1 MRAFRL
7 LLCLITTFFSTLGQ
21 SNDCS
26 KQPGISR
33 VVCLAEAFK
42 ATLNKD
48 QLALVQLDYSKGDAK
63 RWSNFPQAFARP
75 SRVGLSLGSLS
86 AEQFSA
92 FKRLMKAVLSEG
104 NLNEGIGELEGALHA
119 DTYFGEKTGKTNIFG
134 SNYYVIVFL
143 GKPSTGQL
151 WALMFGG
158 HHFAFA
164 NTYDGGKLTGA
175 TPSFRG
181 VEPLQPIQAKE
192 RSYEPLEDE
201 RRTFAEILNSLS
213 DEQKR
218 NAKLSSTV
226 GDVLLGPG
234 KDNEFPAV
242 KSGVRIGALGKEAT
256 QKIIKAVGL
265 YVNDLDSATAGGLMK
280 KYLTEIGDTYLS
292 YAGSGT
298 MAQTND
304 YIRLDGPNLWIEY
317 SAQPSRDFPGT
328 SHPHSVWRDRKTDY
342 GGN

>member
-1 MRAFRL
+1 MRTL
-7 LLCLITTFFSTLGQ
+7 CLSLCLITTFLSTHGQ
-21 SNDCS
+21 SNDCP
-26 KQPGISR
+26 KQGGISR

-151 WALMFGG
+151 WELMFGG

-164 NTYDGGKLTGA
+164 NTYNKGVLTGA

-181 VEPLQPIQAKE
+181 VEPLGPIPVGT
-192 RSYEPLEDE
+192 RNYNPLENE
-201 RRTFAEILNSLS
+201 QKAFAEILASLN
-213 DEQKR
+213 DEQKKDAR
-218 NAKLSSTV
+218 LSSSL
-226 GDVLLGPG
+226 GDILLGPG
-234 KDNEFPAV
+234 QDGQFPA
-242 KSGVRIGALGKEAT
+242 T
-256 QKIIKAVGL
+256 
-265 YVNDLDSATAGGLMK
+265 
-280 KYLTEIGDTYLS
+280 
-292 YAGSGT
+292 
-298 MAQTND
+298 
-304 YIRLDGPNLWIEY
+304 
-317 SAQPSRDFPGT
+317 
-328 SHPHSVWRDRKTDY
+328 KT
-342 GGN
+342 G

>member
-1 MRAFRL
+1 MRTL
-7 LLCLITTFFSTLGQ
+7 CLSLCLITTFLSTHGQ
-21 SNDCS
+21 SNDCP
-26 KQPGISR
+26 KQGGISR

-92 FKRLMKAVLSEG
+92 FKRLMKSVLSVN
-104 NLNEGIGELEGALHA
+104 NLNEGFDELEGALHA
-119 DTYFGEKTGKTNIFG
+119 DTYFGEKTGKTNVFG

-143 GKPSTGQL
+143 GKPSSEQL
-151 WALMFGG
+151 WELMFGG

-164 NTYDGGKLTGA
+164 NTYRGGKLAGA

-181 VEPLQPIQAKE
+181 VEPLQSIQVNG

-201 RRTFAEILNSLS
+201 KREFAEVLGLLS
-213 DEQKR
+213 EEQKGK
-218 NAKLSSTV
+218 AKISAPA
-226 GDVLLGPG
+226 GDILLGPG
-234 KDNEFPAV
+234 KDNEFPST

-256 QKIIKAVGL
+256 QKIIKVVGL
-265 YVNDLDSATAGGLMK
+265 YVNDLDSVTSKELMK
-280 KYLTEIGDTYLS
+280 KYVTEIADTYLS

-298 MAQTND
+298 MTQPND
-304 YIRLDGPNLWIEY
+304 YIRLDGPNL
-317 SAQPSRDFPGT
+317 
-328 SHPHSVWRDRKTDY
+328 
-342 GGN
+342 

>member
-1 MRAFRL
+1 MRTL
-7 LLCLITTFFSTLGQ
+7 CLSLCLITTFLSTHGQ
-21 SNDCS
+21 SNDCP
-26 KQPGISR
+26 KQGGISR

-48 QLALVQLDYSKGDAK
+48 QLTLVQLDYSKGDAV

-75 SRVGLSLGSLS
+75 SRIGLSLGSLN
-86 AEQFSA
+86 AAQFSA
-92 FKRLMKAVLSEG
+92 FKRLMNAVLSEG
-104 NLNEGIGELEGALHA
+104 ILNEGIDELEGALHA
-119 DTYFGEKTGKTNIFG
+119 DTYFGEKTGKTNVFG

-143 GKPSTGQL
+143 GKPSTEQL
-151 WALMFGG
+151 WELMFGG

-164 NTYDGGKLTGA
+164 NTYFGGKLTGA

-181 VEPLQPIQAKE
+181 VEPLQPIHVKE

-201 RRTFAEILNSLS
+201 KRAFAEILNSLS

-218 NAKLSSTV
+218 SAKLSSAS

-234 KDNEFPAV
+234 KDDEFPAT
-242 KSGVRIGALGKEAT
+242 KSGVRIGTLGKEAA

-265 YVNDLDSATAGGLMK
+265 YVNDLDSVTAGGLMK
-280 KYLTEIGDTYLS
+280 KYIAEIADTYLS
-292 YAGSGT
+292 YTGSGT
-298 MAQTND
+298 MAQTDD

>member
-1 MRAFRL
+1 MRAFSPL
-7 LLCLITTFFSTLGQ
+7 LLLIASFTARSQ
-21 SNDCS
+21 SSDCS
-26 KQPGISR
+26 KQLGISK

-48 QLALVQLDYSKGDAK
+48 QLPQVQLGYSKGDAV

-86 AEQFSA
+86 ADQFSA
-92 FKRLMKAVLSEG
+92 FKKLMKAVLSED
-104 NLNEGIGELEGALHA
+104 NLNEGIGELEGALNA
-119 DTYFGEKTGKTNIFG
+119 DTYFGEKTGKTSVFG

-143 GKPSTGQL
+143 GKPSAEQL
-151 WALMFGG
+151 WELMFGG

-164 NTYDGGKLTGA
+164 NTYSKGKLAGA

-181 VEPLQPIQAKE
+181 VEPLQPIQVKN

-201 RRTFAEILNSLS
+201 RQTFTEVINALS
-213 DEQKR
+213 EEQKSMATIIR
-218 NAKLSSTV
+218 PA

-234 KDNEFPAV
+234 KDNEFPAT
-242 KSGVRIGALGKEAT
+242 KAGIRIGALGKEAT
-256 QKIIKAVGL
+256 QKIMKAIGL
-265 YVNDLDSATAGGLMK
+265 YVNDLDSIAAGYIMK
-280 KYLTEIGDTYLS
+280 KYEAEIADTYLS

-298 MAQTND
+298 MVQTDD